1 MESEALY
8 AKAAGG
14 LVARSWASKILFMD
28 SSSLDPPIV
37 SVLGSNVPSPPM
49 FFFFFNY
56 QKKNKEKKKN
66 PYIGI
71 CRRAQLIEKRFRD
84 YF

>member
-49 FFFFFNY
+49 FFIFYFLIT
-56 QKKNKEKKKN
+56 KKRTKRK
-66 PYIGI
+66 
-71 CRRAQLIEKRFRD
+71 RRSLI
-84 YF
+84 

>member
-49 FFFFFNY
+49 FFFFFLIT
-56 QKKNKEKKKN
+56 KKRTKRK
-66 PYIGI
+66 
-71 CRRAQLIEKRFRD
+71 RRSLI
-84 YF
+84 

>member
-14 LVARSWASKILFMD
+14 LVARSWASKNLFMD

-49 FFFFFNY
+49 FFFFFFLIT
-56 QKKNKEKKKN
+56 KKRTKRK
-66 PYIGI
+66 
-71 CRRAQLIEKRFRD
+71 RRILI
-84 YF
+84 

>member
-49 FFFFFNY
+49 FFFFFKLP
-56 QKKNKEKKKN
+56 KKEQREKEESLYRN
-66 PYIGI
+66 M
-71 CRRAQLIEKRFRD
+71 
-84 YF
+84 

>member
-14 LVARSWASKILFMD
+14 LVARSWASKNLFMD

-49 FFFFFNY
+49 FFFFF
-56 QKKNKEKKKN
+56 
-66 PYIGI
+66 
-71 CRRAQLIEKRFRD
+71 F
-84 YF
+84 